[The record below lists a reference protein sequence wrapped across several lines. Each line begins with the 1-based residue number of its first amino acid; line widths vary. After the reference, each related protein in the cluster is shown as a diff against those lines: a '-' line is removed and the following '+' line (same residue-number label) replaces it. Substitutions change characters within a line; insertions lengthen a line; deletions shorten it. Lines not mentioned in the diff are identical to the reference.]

1 MTVHDWLACQT
12 LIDSDAILQSLCLS
26 AQMLPRSRADT
37 DDYSGRCG
45 SSCRGES
52 DIIGQRRRRYLNIPE
67 PSGARKNQRQTRYRY
82 CIQHGVTRKT
92 VSSKSALYINHDSHQ
107 VPVSIV
113 LTLASLMLCALA
125 WVTDLPEALLITSSS
140 IRKLPDTAAITLL
153 PVRFFDAVNACHA
166 PGAILHPLVM
176 IATPHAVPGLRHH
189 RRIQPIDEAA

>member
-1 MTVHDWLACQT
+1 MENRISSV
-12 LIDSDAILQSLCLS
+12 SVV
-26 AQMLPRSRADT
+26 ADT
-37 DDYSGRCG
+37 RMFQSHPGRVKA
-45 SSCRGES
+45 S
-52 DIIGQRRRRYLNIPE
+52 
-67 PSGARKNQRQTRYRY
+67 ARPVTVIAFNMALL
-82 CIQHGVTRKT
+82 GVASKT
-92 VSSKSALYINHDSHQ
+92 VSSKSALHINHDSHQ